1 MLLRVLLPLSSLVHP
16 TLPRH
21 TCTSCLCADYALIDF
36 REQGARMPAVPKR
49 REKFHYVM
57 FGTDFRTATITT
69 GDSSETVTLD
79 DEGEGEPAP

>member
-1 MLLRVLLPLSSLVHP
+1 
-16 TLPRH
+16 
-21 TCTSCLCADYALIDF
+21 
-36 REQGARMPAVPKR
+36 MPAVAKR